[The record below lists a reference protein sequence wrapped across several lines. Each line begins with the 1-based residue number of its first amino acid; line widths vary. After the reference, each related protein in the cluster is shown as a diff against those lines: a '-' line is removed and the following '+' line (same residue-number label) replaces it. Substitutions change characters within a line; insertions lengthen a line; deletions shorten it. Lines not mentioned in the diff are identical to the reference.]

1 MCSRIER
8 LPLAL
13 ANIALRADEVSC
25 EREGTTL
32 FARRAMERGIVTSGG
47 DVYRAGQKSG
57 P

>member
-1 MCSRIER
+1 M
-8 LPLAL
+8 AL
-13 ANIALRADEVSC
+13 ANIALRADEVKC